1 MHTIDPEGGPER
13 RGVFKTLSVLVVAVL
28 IPFIHPLFLCG
39 LGVFGSQLA
48 GIQIAVHELSKPECL
63 DGRLLKRVPTIDT
76 IWAALDQVSDYL
88 FVAHE

>member
-48 GIQIAVHELSKPECL
+48 GIQIAVVEFMPECL

-88 FVAHE
+88 CVAHE